1 MGGVS
6 RNGKI
11 YDVTRPLAPGC
22 VVYPGDIVPRLVQQ
36 DQGMYRV
43 TDIRISSHSGT
54 HIDAPSHYIEE
65 GTTVDELPFSA
76 LMGWCR
82 VVDLSGVEGTI
93 NPDNLGGVMDGPRKV
108 LLRTSFSH
116 DLEFREDYPSLG
128 QEAAAVLAARGIDCI
143 GTDGPSIETF
153 DCSGQVHRTLLAS
166 GVVIIELL
174 DLRGVPEGDYWM
186 IALPLR
192 LRGLDG
198 SPCRVLLFEG
208 WDEVP
213 AWTLF
218 KTQ

>member
-6 RNGKI
+6 RKGRI
-11 YDVTRPLAPGC
+11 YDATRPLAPGC
-22 VVYPGDIVPRLVQQ
+22 VVYAGDIVPRLVQQ
-36 DQGMYRV
+36 DHGMYRI

-54 HIDAPSHYIEE
+54 HIDAPSHYLED

-82 VVDLSGVEGTI
+82 VVDLSGVQGIITPRDLEGA
-93 NPDNLGGVMDGPRKV
+93 LEGARKI
-108 LLRTSFSH
+108 LLKTSFSG

-128 QEAAAVLAARGIDCI
+128 EEAAAELVVRGIDCI
-143 GTDGPSIETF
+143 GTDGPSIEAF
-153 DCSGQVHRTLLAS
+153 ACSGEVHRTLLSS

-174 DLRGVPEGDYWM
+174 DLRGIPAGDYWM

-192 LRGLDG
+192 LRGGDG

-213 AWTLF
+213 SWTF
-218 KTQ
+218 FAVQ